1 MERSLSYPWERRVVQ
16 EVGQGNE
23 VFVYRSI
30 HPLLVQSKDEFLLSF
45 QNLSKKLHSV
55 TTEGSGE
62 QWDPDERCLKVCLA
76 FMPKNDVI
84 RDQINRH
91 GKL

>member
-1 MERSLSYPWERRVVQ
+1 VVQ
-16 EVGQGNE
+16 EVGHGHE
-23 VFVYRSI
+23 VFVHRSI
-30 HPLLVQSKDEFLLSF
+30 HPLLVQSKDEFLLSY
-45 QNLSKKLHSV
+45 QNLSKKLHSA

-84 RDQINRH
+84 RDQINRR

>member
-1 MERSLSYPWERRVVQ
+1 MVQ

-30 HPLLVQSKDEFLLSF
+30 HPLLVQSKDEFLFSF

-55 TTEGSGE
+55 STEGSGE
-62 QWDPDERCLKVCLA
+62 Q
-76 FMPKNDVI
+76 
-84 RDQINRH
+84 
-91 GKL
+91 